1 MQGPPPAKKRSHFC
15 SQCGGRIEWAVPT
28 GDHCWRHV
36 CSACGFIDYYNPR
49 MVCALVCAIV
59 WPQTA
64 HHWRRA
70 SVAACLVRT

>member
-1 MQGPPPAKKRSHFC
+1 MYMIQGPPPAKKRANFC

-49 MVCALVCAIV
+49 MVCAIQPALTAALACWTRAAGCADL
-59 WPQTA
+59 A
-64 HHWRRA
+64 
-70 SVAACLVRT
+70 